1 MNIFIFNAHFPGKL
15 TFTLKNLENFEKN
28 TWAKYFPLIY
38 RSVSWIEG
46 EIKTVNSDGSILV
59 WLVRSNQRLLMLIRY
74 LRFSNVT
81 FNIKQIK
88 ASTARDRQMVGRLL
102 AA

>member
-38 RSVSWIEG
+38 RSVRWIEG
-46 EIKTVNSDGSILV
+46 ETETVNLGGSILG
-59 WLVRSNQRLLMLIRY
+59 WSVRSN
-74 LRFSNVT
+74 
-81 FNIKQIK
+81 
-88 ASTARDRQMVGRLL
+88 
-102 AA
+102 